1 MQMIFSETLKRA
13 SHHKLF
19 FRYPQL
25 KRNAIIAEQKKVH
38 AKNKREMMYYKCVI
52 NA

>member
-1 MQMIFSETLKRA
+1 MQMVFSETLKRA

-19 FRYPQL
+19 FRCPQL
-25 KRNAIIAEQKKVH
+25 NRNAITAEQKNVH
-38 AKNKREMMYYKCVI
+38 AKNKKEMMYYKCVI